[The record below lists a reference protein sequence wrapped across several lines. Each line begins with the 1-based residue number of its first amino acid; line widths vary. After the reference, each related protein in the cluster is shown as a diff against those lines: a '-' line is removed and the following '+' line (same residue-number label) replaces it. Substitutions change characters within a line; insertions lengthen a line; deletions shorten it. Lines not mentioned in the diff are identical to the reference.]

1 MKMSSEPTPTGAP
14 PGAADQRRP
23 HARRRSVLE
32 RIIHE
37 VKQFVGMGVYLWACF
52 GLFALHE
59 SMVLEQHHINYKFYG
74 FAVVNSLIL
83 AKVML
88 VAEDLHLG
96 ERFQNGPLVFPILY
110 KAFIFSIVFICFDV
124 VEEVVVG
131 MVKGKTLLASVP
143 SIGGGT
149 LGGVLSVGTI
159 IFFALIPFFA
169 FREIGR
175 VVGERELHSLLFARG
190 RQAEP
195 GHDVAGP
202 HSARR

>member
-1 MKMSSEPTPTGAP
+1 MTMSGEPTPTDAS
-14 PGAADQRRP
+14 
-23 HARRRSVLE
+23 HARRRSVVE

-37 VKQFVGMGVYLWACF
+37 VKQLVGMAVYLWVCF

-59 SMVLEQHHINYKFYG
+59 SIVLEQHHINYKFYG
-74 FAVVNSLIL
+74 FAIVNALIL

-96 ERFQNGPLVFPILY
+96 ERFQNGPLVFAILY

-131 MVKGKTLLASVP
+131 MVKGKTLMESVP

-149 LGGVLSVGTI
+149 LGGVLS
-159 IFFALIPFFA
+159 
-169 FREIGR
+169 R
-175 VVGERELHSLLFARG
+175 ARFSTK
-190 RQAEP
+190 RSNLMLTSQHTSRA
-195 GHDVAGP
+195 
-202 HSARR
+202 SSQTL